1 MTDKIL
7 LIELGPKICCM
18 VDREEV
24 MPLCIITLHALL
36 MAQQRDVNNFE

>member
-7 LIELGPKICCM
+7 LIGLRPKICCM

-24 MPLCIITLHALL
+24 MPLCIITPYALL
-36 MAQQRDVNNFE
+36 MAQQRET